1 MNTNNINITLI
12 PSAWQKVKCKSD
24 ARVITIRR
32 EQYGGTVHLFIGAGR
47 SPDKITSMSLLTNY
61 NHNANY

>member
-1 MNTNNINITLI
+1 MNIALI
-12 PSAWQKVKCKSD
+12 PSVQLKVKSETD
-24 ARVITIRR
+24 AGTITIQR
-32 EQYGGTVHLFIGAGR
+32 EQYVGTVHLFIGTRR